1 MLSRA
6 VRRRAG
12 PGCCSGGRPPVL
24 LVPLVPP
31 PVLVPLVPLVRPV
44 LLVGMLHAAA
54 CMENAELQR
63 ELDWLYGVQ
72 QFGIKLGL
80 EGITRLLRA
89 CGVLYPRAWVI
100 HVAGTNGKG
109 STCAFAES
117 VARAA
122 GYRTG
127 LFTSPHLVSFHERI
141 RVDGENIP
149 DEAVIRL
156 IRQVRDVVADWDP
169 APTFFELVLAVA
181 MLYFAER
188 EVDVII
194 LETGMGG
201 RLDATNAVP
210 KDVAVLAPIGLD
222 HTQYLGHT
230 LYEVAGEK
238 AAILAWHRPAVSA
251 PQEPEAWRAIH
262 EAMLR
267 MDTDCRVVTEEC
279 TLPLGLKGAHQRRN
293 AALAVAALRA
303 LPHFLCS
310 EEELACGLAQVRWP
324 GRFEEVAP
332 GVIMDGAHNPHAM
345 RVLVRTWRETYGEAQ
360 ARCVFAGSADK
371 ALDEVLELLAP
382 VVKEWVLPPVQSPRI
397 LPVAELVACVRR
409 ASSAPVHCPATLVE
423 ALDEVLGQEASDEVP
438 GQDARGTTSAP
449 AELTLI
455 CGSFFLLGEAKALMQ
470 QAQYR
475 STAQ

>member
-1 MLSRA
+1 MLSG
-6 VRRRAG
+6 VVVL
-12 PGCCSGGRPPVL
+12 SGVVL
-24 LVPLVPP
+24 
-31 PVLVPLVPLVRPV
+31 
-44 LLVGMLHAAA
+44 
-54 CMENAELQR
+54 MENAELQR

-80 EGITRLLRA
+80 EGITRLLRV

-127 LFTSPHLVSFHERI
+127 LFTSPHLVEFQERI
-141 RVDGENIP
+141 RVDGVNIP
-149 DEAVIRL
+149 DEAVVRL
-156 IRQVRDVVADWDP
+156 IRRVRDAVAGWDP
-169 APTFFELVLAVA
+169 MPTFFELVLAVA

-222 HTQYLGHT
+222 HTQYLGHS

-238 AAILAWHRPAVSA
+238 AAILSWHRPAVSA
-251 PQEPEAWRAIH
+251 PQEPEAWRAVH

-267 MDTDCRVVTEEC
+267 MDTECRVVSEEC
-279 TLPLGLKGAHQRRN
+279 PLPLGLRGAHQRRN

-310 EEELACGLAQVRWP
+310 EEELARGLAEVRWP

-345 RVLVRTWRETYGEAQ
+345 RVLVRTWREVFGEAR

-371 ALDEVLELLAP
+371 ALDEVLALLAP
-382 VVKEWVLPPVQSPRI
+382 VVCEWILPPVRSPRI
-397 LPVAELVACVRR
+397 LPVPELAERVRGV
-409 ASSAPVHCPATLVE
+409 SQAPVRCPATLAE
-423 ALDEVLGQEASDEVP
+423 ALDEVLGQGA
-438 GQDARGTTSAP
+438 GGTLSAP
-449 AELTLI
+449 AGLTLI

>member
-1 MLSRA
+1 M
-6 VRRRAG
+6 VN
-12 PGCCSGGRPPVL
+12 
-24 LVPLVPP
+24 
-31 PVLVPLVPLVRPV
+31 
-44 LLVGMLHAAA
+44 
-54 CMENAELQR
+54 EELQG

-127 LFTSPHLVSFHERI
+127 LFTSPHLVEFQERI
-141 RVDGENIP
+141 RVDGVNIP
-149 DEAVIRL
+149 DEALVRHIR
-156 IRQVRDVVADWDP
+156 RVRDVVAGWDP
-169 APTFFELVLAVA
+169 IPTFFELVLAVA
-181 MLYFAER
+181 MLHFAER

-251 PQEPEAWRAIH
+251 PQEPEAWRAVH

-267 MDTDCRVVTEEC
+267 MDTDCRIVSEEC
-279 TLPLGLKGAHQRRN
+279 LLPLGLKGAHQRRN
-293 AALAVAALRA
+293 AALALAALRA

-310 EEELACGLAQVRWP
+310 EEEMARGLAAVRWP

-345 RVLVRTWRETYGEAQ
+345 RVLVRTWRETYGEAK

-371 ALDEVLELLAP
+371 ALDEVLALLAP
-382 VVKEWVLPPVQSPRI
+382 MVKEWVLPPVRSPRI
-397 LPVAELVACVRR
+397 LPVAELMERVHGV
-409 ASSAPVHCPATLVE
+409 STAPVCCPATLQE
-423 ALDEVLGQEASDEVP
+423 ALDRVLSPDWVEGMAPEARGDAGQEPVDNPS
-438 GQDARGTTSAP
+438 G
-449 AELTLI
+449 LTLI

-470 QAQYR
+470 RAPYR